1 MHANVLMVFCLIR
14 ACSAK
19 TFDLSNSGI
28 TYFPNSVSWVVSYM
42 KLDHNLIRHV
52 DYIKP
57 YPYLAIFNLHDNL
70 LTQFP
75 NFTNITDTLT
85 EIYLGKNWI
94 RYIPSQLMD
103 ILTNLTILEMSNN
116 QLTIIPDVP
125 GPAHTLYR
133 LDLASNDFSDFPALS
148 RLGRRLEDMNLAN
161 NSITEVRLGHLEQ
174 LPSLK
179 SLDLSL
185 NKLSSFPN
193 LCLYAGN
200 SVDVSLSSNPLIC
213 DRKMAYVKLA
223 ENQGI
228 LNRTDELTCVQ
239 PPHLQNTAWTD
250 IAVSDLYD
258 HFSDNRI
265 ELLSCHITD
274 IANMRCTLLT
284 VITELQTP
292 SMVRCAMMCLSQPNC
307 LVYAFLADTSTC
319 TLIGADHN
327 SDEVDG
333 LEHLNRMFMFC

>member
-28 TYFPNSVSWVVSYM
+28 TYFPHSVSWVVSYM

-94 RYIPSQLMD
+94 RYIPLQLMD

-133 LDLASNDFSDFPALS
+133 LDLASNDFSDFPGLS

-258 HFSDNRI
+258 HFSG
-265 ELLSCHITD
+265 ET
-274 IANMRCTLLT
+274 
-284 VITELQTP
+284 
-292 SMVRCAMMCLSQPNC
+292 
-307 LVYAFLADTSTC
+307 
-319 TLIGADHN
+319 
-327 SDEVDG
+327 
-333 LEHLNRMFMFC
+333 